1 MAPTELG
8 IETWY
13 QAAGGEKLIEGA
25 TNSFTPLSRR
35 AWSVTMSAARVCV
48 CATVCGRPHMSSTSP
63 VRPPAAPLRT
73 RVRVAVLI
81 APTET
86 PTQNTDDADQVATV
100 APFEFATAARVVFG
114 CGTSARV
121 PALVKELTELEGCAD
136 KPVLIVAGVS
146 DRFSAPLV
154 ISLREA
160 GVESF
165 VYHHPAG
172 EPTVATAEAAI
183 KVAVDNAC
191 ACVIAIGGGTPVDTG
206 KCVAAVL
213 TNGGSH
219 PDLYDFLE
227 VVGRARAL
235 TKRCAPFI
243 AVPTTAGPGAEV
255 TKNSV
260 LEAGDRKV
268 SMRHPFM
275 LPSVVVIDPELTLSM
290 PKEVTAHTG
299 LGTYA
304 LHTS

>member
-1 MAPTELG
+1 MSEITRRAVLRG
-8 IETWY
+8 
-13 QAAGGEKLIEGA
+13 AAG
-25 TNSFTPLSRR
+25 F
-35 AWSVTMSAARVCV
+35 
-48 CATVCGRPHMSSTSP
+48 
-63 VRPPAAPLRT
+63 
-73 RVRVAVLI
+73 
-81 APTET
+81 
-86 PTQNTDDADQVATV
+86 
-100 APFEFATAARVVFG
+100 
-114 CGTSARV
+114 
-121 PALVKELTELEGCAD
+121 
-136 KPVLIVAGVS
+136 AGVAALGGLASCSRSTGSVLGPGS
-146 DRFSAPLV
+146 DA
-154 ISLREA
+154 
-160 GVESF
+160 
-165 VYHHPAG
+165 
-172 EPTVATAEAAI
+172 VATAEAAI

-304 LHTS
+304 LHT